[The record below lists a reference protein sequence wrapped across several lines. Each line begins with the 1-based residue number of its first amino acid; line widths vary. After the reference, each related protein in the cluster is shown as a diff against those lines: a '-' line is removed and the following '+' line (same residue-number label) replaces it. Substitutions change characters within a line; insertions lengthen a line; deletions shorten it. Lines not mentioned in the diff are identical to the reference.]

1 MIIEAARDAEMFDI
15 GAGESGGFLPPVVG
29 SEIEIFGTNEIADAA
44 ALVDVGDA
52 GPEAVEF
59 FLELIGSRRAERRRA
74 GMRSKMVLLA
84 PATGE

>member
-15 GAGESGGFLPPVVG
+15 GAGKSGCFLPPVFG
-29 SEIEIFGTNEIADAA
+29 SEIEIFGADEIAYAA

-59 FLELIGSRRAERRRA
+59 FLELMGLVEENSGA
-74 GMRSKMVLLA
+74 GMRSKIVLSA